1 MNKRKQELEGVSLK
15 LRRAC
20 GGYVCR

>member
-15 LRRAC
+15 LRRA
-20 GGYVCR
+20 GGGDVCR